1 MTNASFLPAEALP
14 PAGSAVREKSRF
26 RRYSFSCD
34 AAVEAA
40 PAGDFADL
48 ADFAAFFELFGFA
61 TRLGLLGMGRGFQ
74 DRRRLATLFECRES
88 ALCEAAERPSRLSR
102 LVIAWLRLRE
112 GRPGFRLPC
121 PVA

>member
-61 TRLGLLGMGRGFQ
+61 TRLGLLGMGSLGVRTGGVWPLSSSVVTA
-74 DRRRLATLFECRES
+74 RCARPPNGPLA
-88 ALCEAAERPSRLSR
+88 
-102 LVIAWLRLRE
+102 
-112 GRPGFRLPC
+112 
-121 PVA
+121 